1 MEKQSKWDSQKFWTA
16 LMLVFLQETTRRMEN
31 VRHFL
36 KNASFLILTDGDE
49 IGAAIFTE

>member
-1 MEKQSKWDSQKFWTA
+1 MGFAEILDGFDA
-16 LMLVFLQETTRRMEN
+16 RFLQETTRRMEN